1 MNGNVF
7 ECHEEQTDRRQY
19 AKTLEALQGYVKK
32 NLKFADD
39 IAPLFAAT
47 MVRPNRGETNK
58 LKGSQVIQP
67 IHDLQ
72 RRN

>member
-39 IAPLFAAT
+39 IAPLFATT
-47 MVRPNRGETNK
+47 MTEPQIVKPINSGEPTDAN
-58 LKGSQVIQP
+58 
-67 IHDLQ
+67 
-72 RRN
+72 